1 VIIYGLLLDA
11 LSILRDFNN
20 KRGAKEL
27 KATFKIIFHLFAQFN
42 FYKNKV
48 QFVEN
53 ILVLVG
59 KKAKSLKMFVY
70 RWENEYYIGVI
81 TTILFW

>member
-20 KRGAKEL
+20 KRGREL

-48 QFVEN
+48 HIVEN
-53 ILVLVG
+53 ILVLVE

>member
-1 VIIYGLLLDA
+1 VIIYVLLLDA

-20 KRGAKEL
+20 KRGEKEL

-48 QFVEN
+48 HIVEN

-59 KKAKSLKMFVY
+59 KKKPNL
-70 RWENEYYIGVI
+70 
-81 TTILFW
+81 

>member
-1 VIIYGLLLDA
+1 VIIYVLLLDA

-20 KRGAKEL
+20 KRGEKEL

-48 QFVEN
+48 HIE
-53 ILVLVG
+53 
-59 KKAKSLKMFVY
+59 AKML
-70 RWENEYYIGVI
+70 
-81 TTILFW
+81 